1 MHIYVVMDHLKN
13 LIGYLKNYREND
25 FTLALDS
32 TKENAIEMD
41 INRFEC
47 YVGRIYLY

>member
-41 INRFEC
+41 IKPKFREKMCNS
-47 YVGRIYLY
+47 